1 MFFLVGLFCAANV
14 LHFASTTTPIVTWH
28 GAGGSA
34 SECDPLISTIRE
46 TMPDV
51 HIHNVAVGPDPEM
64 DKANTVFMRCVDQ
77 VQLVCDQLM
86 ADPLMANGYS
96 AVGISQGGLLIR
108 GLVQRCPLPVKN
120 LITFGSPHQ
129 GVYGIPDCTQATG
142 SEDLCE
148 LVRELLSA
156 GAYEPWIQDLIA
168 AAQYWHDPLNN
179 TNYAQ
184 GSHYLAVVNNER
196 EEKEEVYKSRMLQ
209 LENFVMLKWTEDETV
224 IPRESS
230 HFEFYAPGQSEAV
243 LPLRES
249 QLYIED
255 FIGLRSLDEAG
266 NLTFFSVPGGHVHFD
281 YSWVAENIIP
291 FLND

>member
-1 MFFLVGLFCAANV
+1 
-14 LHFASTTTPIVTWH
+14 
-28 GAGGSA
+28 
-34 SECDPLISTIRE
+34 
-46 TMPDV
+46 MPDV

-86 ADPLMANGYS
+86 ADPLMAEGYS